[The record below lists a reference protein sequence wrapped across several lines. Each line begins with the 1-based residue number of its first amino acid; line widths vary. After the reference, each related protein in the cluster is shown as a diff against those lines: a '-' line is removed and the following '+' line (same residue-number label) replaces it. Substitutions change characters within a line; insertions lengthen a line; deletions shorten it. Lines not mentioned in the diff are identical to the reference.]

1 MKSLAR
7 LAAIFLALL
16 CVDFAHAQVG
26 GLGGADKYP
35 SRPVKVLL
43 PFPPGG
49 VVDVMGRLLAQKLTE
64 NLGQNFYIENHGG
77 GGGNI
82 GAAMAQAAA
91 PDGYSVLIT
100 SSSFLINP
108 GLQKVPYDPV
118 GGFTAITIPS
128 ASPSILVVNPAE
140 PVKTVNELVELI
152 KKNPGKHSYASAG
165 VGSTP
170 HLQAEM
176 FKLAYGLD
184 LVHVPFGGGGPAL
197 QSAVA
202 GHTPIAFT
210 ALPPA
215 IPLVKAG
222 QLRALA
228 VIGPRRVS
236 ALPDIPTMAEAGFAG
251 HDAETVLLALL
262 PAGTPSRSWICSI
275 ARSSRS
281 SRRPRCS
288 RDSTL
293 LVLLRWVR
301 HPRNRPPGS
310 RPSSTCG
317 QRSSATPRSRARRW
331 SGSAAVW
338 LRNHCCQSGSSCT
351 IRPPTMVMSE
361 WMPAMLPS
369 STMSGSALSTA
380 RSASLPG
387 SSEPLR
393 SSSNVR

>member
-1 MKSLAR
+1 MKTWGR
-7 LAAIFLALL
+7 LGAALIALL
-16 CVDFAHAQVG
+16 CTHVAVAQTGPAG
-26 GLGGADKYP
+26 GYP
-35 SRPVKVLL
+35 SRPVRVLL

-49 VVDVMGRLLAQKLTE
+49 VVDVMGRLLAQKLSE

-118 GGFTAITIPS
+118 GGFTPITIPS
-128 ASPSILVVNPAE
+128 ASPSVLVVNPAQT
-140 PVKTVNELVELI
+140 VTTVNELIELI
-152 KKNPGKHSYASAG
+152 KKTPGKHSYASAG

-176 FKLAYGLD
+176 FRLAYGLD
-184 LVHVPFGGGGPAL
+184 MVHVPFGGGGPAL

-215 IPLVKAG
+215 IPLIKAG

-228 VIGPRRVS
+228 VIGPRRIS
-236 ALPDIPTMAEAGFAG
+236 ALPDIPTMGEAGLPG

-262 PAGTPSRSWICSI
+262 PAGAPKQIVDLLHREIVRIIATSEVQQRFDALGFAPVGTSPEQSAARIKAELEMWAKVIREANI
-275 ARSSRS
+275 AR
-281 SRRPRCS
+281 
-288 RDSTL
+288 
-293 LVLLRWVR
+293 
-301 HPRNRPPGS
+301 
-310 RPSSTCG
+310 
-317 QRSSATPRSRARRW
+317 Q
-331 SGSAAVW
+331 
-338 LRNHCCQSGSSCT
+338 
-351 IRPPTMVMSE
+351 
-361 WMPAMLPS
+361 
-369 STMSGSALSTA
+369 
-380 RSASLPG
+380 
-387 SSEPLR
+387 
-393 SSSNVR
+393 